1 MTFMLLI
8 PCHVHKQKLNEK
20 KIEHPF
26 HICEFFSFESGFFK
40 KNQIIMP
47 LNKFDEWHTLSKFDK
62 IINTNG
68 I

>member
-1 MTFMLLI
+1 
-8 PCHVHKQKLNEK
+8 
-20 KIEHPF
+20 
-26 HICEFFSFESGFFK
+26 
-40 KNQIIMP
+40 MP